1 MIAKEQKIKMK
12 NTELTV
18 PILIVTPPDI
28 NVKPKEKSETLSENS
43 IRIKSQLGI
52 DTGEMQQQQIVEQ
65 SIHFQSNNCLLA
77 L

>member
-1 MIAKEQKIKMK
+1 MK

-43 IRIKSQLGI
+43 IRIKSKPRESTKCSQ
-52 DTGEMQQQQIVEQ
+52 V
-65 SIHFQSNNCLLA
+65 LLEKFDR
-77 L
+77 LLDEGK